1 MVRGND
7 DLDSMVCRHRSGTL
21 YAAVTCA
28 SACTDAGP
36 FVGVR
41 QLPPVPGSGAR
52 RLARGKRYGSR
63 RRVEVRSAR
72 EPWLVRATAAEP
84 PKSHFRSSAARR
96 RFALDATMA
105 MNCA

>member
-41 QLPPVPGSGAR
+41 QLPPVPGDWRGVNDTAR
-52 RLARGKRYGSR
+52 D
-63 RRVEVRSAR
+63 
-72 EPWLVRATAAEP
+72 AAS
-84 PKSHFRSSAARR
+84 KSAARENHGSSAPRPPSRLSRTSAPAR
-96 RFALDATMA
+96 RADDSPSMQPWP
-105 MNCA
+105 